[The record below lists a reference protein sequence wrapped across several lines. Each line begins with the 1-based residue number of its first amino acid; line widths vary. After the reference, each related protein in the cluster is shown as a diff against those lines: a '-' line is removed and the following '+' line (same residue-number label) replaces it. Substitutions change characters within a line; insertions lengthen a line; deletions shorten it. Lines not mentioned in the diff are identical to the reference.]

1 MTDKTQELYRQLVG
15 TLKQIIALQDKRLE
29 LQDERHRIMVG
40 KTDRLQSELRSA
52 LESLRQLE
60 EMND

>member
-1 MTDKTQELYRQLVG
+1 MADHSEQIEILID
-15 TLKQIIALQDKRLE
+15 TLKQIIAAQSRRLE
-29 LQDERHRIMVG
+29 LQEEVHQIMVK
-40 KTDRLQSELRSA
+40 KTDRLQSELRRA

>member
-1 MTDKTQELYRQLVG
+1 MADHSEQINILIDI
-15 TLKQIIALQDKRLE
+15 LKQIIAAQNRRLE
-29 LQDERHRIMVG
+29 LQEEIHRIMVK